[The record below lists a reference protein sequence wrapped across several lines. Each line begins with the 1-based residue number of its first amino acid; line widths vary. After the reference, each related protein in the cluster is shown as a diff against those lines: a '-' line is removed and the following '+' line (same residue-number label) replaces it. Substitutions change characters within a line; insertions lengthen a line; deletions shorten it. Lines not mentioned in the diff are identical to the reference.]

1 MPNEVPF
8 LKYELGKGTLIS
20 SIVFSCYP
28 NQNKHWHAR
37 RIFFFWSGFNKLEF
51 FFFFEDFDYF
61 IYYEFNLFGHFVKLV
76 KVLGDKQLLSLKR
89 TTNIIFI
96 FHDSLSPTR
105 VNCEKRYLVYKLSDF
120 IYSLLYEKKILVG
133 ILILYYKKRN

>member
-37 RIFFFWSGFNKLEF
+37 RIFFFWSGFNKLEIF
-51 FFFFEDFDYF
+51 FFFF
-61 IYYEFNLFGHFVKLV
+61 FV
-76 KVLGDKQLLSLKR
+76 R
-89 TTNIIFI
+89 
-96 FHDSLSPTR
+96 
-105 VNCEKRYLVYKLSDF
+105 
-120 IYSLLYEKKILVG
+120 
-133 ILILYYKKRN
+133 ILIILFIMNSTYLAILLKW

>member
-37 RIFFFWSGFNKLEF
+37 RIFFFWSGFNKLENF
-51 FFFFEDFDYF
+51 FFFF
-61 IYYEFNLFGHFVKLV
+61 V
-76 KVLGDKQLLSLKR
+76 R
-89 TTNIIFI
+89 
-96 FHDSLSPTR
+96 
-105 VNCEKRYLVYKLSDF
+105 
-120 IYSLLYEKKILVG
+120 
-133 ILILYYKKRN
+133 ILIILFIMNSTYLAILLKW